1 MVSAAMREA
10 GDVALPAIDWT
21 VAVSDDADGPR
32 AVIASGVVER
42 APARRAGNP
51 SANLRTQPG
60 RWSVLIDNHGVQ
72 MRSIVLILIS
82 LLIWAASGTAFAALP
97 APIGHRQPNASNVPA
112 SVLNAEQKINTED
125 IELDKK
131 LNICRGC

>member
-1 MVSAAMREA
+1 LLLAW
-10 GDVALPAIDWT
+10 LN
-21 VAVSDDADGPR
+21 
-32 AVIASGVVER
+32 ER
-42 APARRAGNP
+42 RPGGRGNP

-112 SVLNAEQKINTED
+112 SVLNSEQKINTED